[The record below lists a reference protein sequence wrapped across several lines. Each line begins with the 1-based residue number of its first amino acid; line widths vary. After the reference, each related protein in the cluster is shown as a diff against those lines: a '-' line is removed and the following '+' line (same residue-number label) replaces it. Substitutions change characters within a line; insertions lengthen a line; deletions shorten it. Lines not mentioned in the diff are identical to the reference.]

1 MTTNNFNDLA
11 EERDRD
17 LAQTLY
23 HSTSMVRN
31 SSRGWVLTEIKELEL
46 EADRLRSLVSTVQR
60 DALERCKTELK
71 EIETATQ
78 SRFSRDETAAF
89 EAARIAVFGHV
100 HESASKMLS
109 EFVELVKIIEDLKKC
124 REAIEAI
131 AWTSNA

>member
-1 MTTNNFNDLA
+1 MTTNDFNDLA

-23 HSTSMVRN
+23 HSTSMVRD
-31 SSRGWVLTEIKELEL
+31 SSRGWVLTELKELEL

-60 DALERCKTELK
+60 SALERFKTELK

-100 HESASKMLS
+100 HEPASKMLS
-109 EFVELVKIIEDLKKC
+109 EVMELVDMIENLKKC
-124 REAIEAI
+124 RETIEAI
-131 AWTSNA
+131 ARIVNP